1 MGIVRSKYYGI
12 LRAVTV
18 GIAFFLQIGIM
29 IFLAMYLMRY
39 SIIVYFILEIV
50 SVITVFALVNNAE
63 SYKMSWIVI
72 ILVLPVAGLFL
83 YFMWGRKRTNSRYF
97 RRLREYD
104 THMMRSL
111 SQDESIVQDLEKQ
124 HPNKVQISR
133 YLRKAGFPIYNN
145 TKVNYYGLGEDVL
158 AAMLED
164 IRKAEKFIFMEYFIV
179 SDGKVW
185 SDILE
190 VLTQKVKGGVAVKL
204 LFDDFGTLRINTQAF
219 RRDMK
224 SRGIEMSIFN
234 PIHRDVTRMTFN
246 YRNHKKITVIDGNIA
261 YTGGLPERA
270 YSLSTT

>member
-104 THMMRSL
+104 T
-111 SQDESIVQDLEKQ
+111 
-124 HPNKVQISR
+124 
-133 YLRKAGFPIYNN
+133 
-145 TKVNYYGLGEDVL
+145 T
-158 AAMLED
+158 
-164 IRKAEKFIFMEYFIV
+164 
-179 SDGKVW
+179 
-185 SDILE
+185 
-190 VLTQKVKGGVAVKL
+190 
-204 LFDDFGTLRINTQAF
+204 
-219 RRDMK
+219 
-224 SRGIEMSIFN
+224 
-234 PIHRDVTRMTFN
+234 
-246 YRNHKKITVIDGNIA
+246 
-261 YTGGLPERA
+261 
-270 YSLSTT
+270 